1 MTTETTYFCNGCGEQ
16 KHSQPTAEM
25 EHDLRDVY
33 ATIPEDWSS
42 LTLSVFGTSG
52 RMNSRHYCPVCTPHV
67 LAILNNMLPAD
78 LQN

>member
-1 MTTETTYFCNGCGEQ
+1 
-16 KHSQPTAEM
+16 M
-25 EHDLRDVY
+25 EHDRRDGCD
-33 ATIPEDWSS
+33 TIPEDWSS
-42 LTLSVFGTSG
+42 LTLNVFGTSG